1 MEINMS
7 KENFKLKDKL
17 KQAFGYLIEH
27 PILLIVILSYS
38 ITFINEALNRHSIW
52 EAVVF
57 LFTQPF
63 MFLTNM
69 SIIAL
74 CESLALFAKK
84 RSYWLWVIS
93 VIWFGLGLTNFIVLF
108 NRITPFSAMDLLL
121 FPSIL
126 PILPVYLG
134 WIGVIAC
141 AALLFGAIIFV
152 IVAWFKA
159 KKSKVNYTRAVTTLL
174 TTAIIATAFIGGG
187 SLTGAIPAHFSSL
200 PRAYESHGFNLCFS
214 ISVFDRGVPKPKRY
228 EKNID
233 DIVRYVTGDD
243 NDGFTQPEKT
253 PNIIFVQLE
262 SFYDLKL
269 LQGFEFSEDPTP
281 VFTSL
286 KQNYTSGILTVPSI
300 GAGTAN
306 TEFEI
311 LTGMSMQ
318 FFGSAEY
325 PYKTFLQTKTT
336 ESVPFILKNYGYVS
350 HAIHNYKG
358 NFYDR
363 HKAFSTL
370 GFDTFTS
377 KEYMDLL
384 GENVAGWEQDAVLLG
399 CIVDALEST
408 EGSDFIQCIT
418 VQGHGKYPIDAY
430 PGERGERISLEAL
443 PKGANKHAYTY
454 FANQLYE
461 TDKFIGDLIN
471 TIEEYDEETVIV
483 FYSDHIPNIG
493 FEESWLPDGITLY
506 NTEYVIWSKDQNT
519 HVEKNLTA
527 YQMYSEVFK
536 MLDIE
541 GGIISKLH
549 DKRDMLSKK
558 DYDYYLNSLQY
569 DLVEEEGKHSYGGK
583 LPFEATDLKMGV
595 IDITVTDVYVYGD
608 HTYVKGTGFTKAS
621 QIFVNGS
628 HEDTEYIDDNTLI
641 LSGVKLDEG
650 DKIKVSQIADFISP
664 PLSSSSSFTF
674 HEPIKE

>member
-1 MEINMS
+1 MS
-7 KENFKLKDKL
+7 NEKIKFKERL
-17 KQAFGYLIEH
+17 KQTTAFIKDH
-27 PILLIVILSYS
+27 PIVLITVLSYCL
-38 ITFINEALNRHSIW
+38 TFLLEVLNRHSVW

-57 LFTQPF
+57 EFTRPF

-74 CESLALFAKK
+74 CESLALFSKK
-84 RSYWLWVIS
+84 RSYWFWTIS
-93 VIWFGLGLTNFIVLF
+93 LIWFGLGLTNFIVLF

-134 WIGVIAC
+134 WGGVVAC
-141 AALLFGAIIFV
+141 GVLLFGAIIAV
-152 IVAWFKA
+152 IVAWFRV
-159 KKSKVNYTRAVTTLL
+159 KKIKVNFTQAVTTLL
-174 TTAIIATAFIGGG
+174 TTAIITTAFVGGG

-200 PRAYESHGFNLCFS
+200 PRAYEAHGFTLCFS
-214 ISVFDRGVPKPKRY
+214 ISVFDRGVTKPKNY
-228 EKNID
+228 KKTID
-233 DIVRYVTGDD
+233 DVVAFVKGDD
-243 NDGFTQPEKT
+243 TDGFTQPEKT

-269 LQGFEFSEDPTP
+269 LSGFEFSEDPTP
-281 VFTSL
+281 VFTEL
-286 KQNYTSGILTVPSI
+286 KNNFPSGIMTVPSI

-318 FFGSAEY
+318 YLGSAEY
-325 PYKTFLQTKTT
+325 PYKTFLQNRTT
-336 ESVPFILKNYGYVS
+336 ESLPFILKNYGYTS

-384 GENVAGWEQDAVLLG
+384 GENVAGWEQDAVLLE
-399 CIVDALEST
+399 CVLDALDST
-408 EGSDFIQCIT
+408 EGPDFIQCIT
-418 VQGHGKYPIDAY
+418 VQGHGKYPVNAY
-430 PGERGERISLEAL
+430 PGERGERITVEAL
-443 PKGANKHAYTY
+443 PDGANKHAYTY

-461 TDKFIGDLIN
+461 TDKFIGNLIAA
-471 TIEEYDEETVIV
+471 IEELGEETVIV

-493 FEESWLPDGITLY
+493 FEESWVPKGMNLY
-506 NTEYVIWSKDQNT
+506 NTEYVIWHNNGIVSENKDI
-519 HVEKNLTA
+519 A
-527 YQMYSEVFK
+527 SYQLYSDVLN

-541 GGIISKLH
+541 GGIITKLH
-549 DKRDMLSKK
+549 EKRDQLSSE
-558 DYDYYLNSLQY
+558 DYNHYLHCLMY
-569 DLVEEEGKHSYGGK
+569 DIVEDDAKHSYGGR
-583 LPFEATDLKMGV
+583 LPFKATDLQMGV
-595 IDITVTDVYVYGD
+595 IEITITDVYIFGN
-608 HTYVKGTGFTKAS
+608 HTYVKGTGFTEAS

-641 LSGVKLDEG
+641 LSGIKLDDG

-664 PLSSSSSFTF
+664 PLSSTSSFTYR
-674 HEPIKE
+674 EVQNEE